1 MSRINGVE
9 ERKATPRRPKHDF
22 VVDEFKAF
30 RQLTKHL
37 IEWHEKGVDAA
48 KEYSL
53 DVTALPEEDEK
64 ELNRY
69 LRADEART
77 PGSLAQDMYVRLRD
91 RAHRMGILHH
101 KVRVHKSGTQIIL
114 VASPGEKRRKR
125 FTWDYVKAAQ

>member
-9 ERKATPRRPKHDF
+9 ERTADIRRPKHEY
-22 VVDEFKAF
+22 VVDEFKSF

-37 IEWHEKGVDAA
+37 IDWYEKGVDAS

-53 DVTALPEEDEK
+53 DVATLPEDDEK

-69 LRADEART
+69 LRADASRT

-114 VASPGEKRRKR
+114 AASSGEKRRKR
-125 FTWDYVKAAQ
+125 YTFEYVKK